1 MDTTSSAPPPSM
13 APPPAARPAGPP
25 PPQPPNRKELDS
37 KRVLARLLDACVAG
51 APGIVFALGVGR
63 SLSVFLISLTLTYF
77 FICEALWGQT
87 LGKRVLG
94 LRVLMRDGRP
104 ATASAVSARTVLRL
118 IDDGPLGLVVML
130 LSGRRRQ
137 RLGDL
142 LGGTIVARSMPG
154 LPHAPLSP
162 LMIVYPIA
170 WAIGAMAIV
179 LVPQPEADYL
189 ARVDQV
195 CRQRRAEYAATPRDQ
210 ITVDVMVRWIHAD
223 HQAISSLEA
232 PSGTEELRNQVLALS
247 RTMVTTVDQAVA
259 HTKASPDPA
268 TTWRREVAEIQAR
281 EQQVDLRYAQLGLE
295 ACAGQSA

>member
-1 MDTTSSAPPPSM
+1 MDTTFSAPPPGAA
-13 APPPAARPAGPP
+13 APRPVRPAGPP

-37 KRVLARLLDACVAG
+37 KRVLARLADGFVAG
-51 APGIVFALGVGR
+51 APAIVFALGVGR

-87 LGKRVLG
+87 LGKRLLG

-118 IDDGPLGLVVML
+118 IDDGPLGLLVMVC
-130 LSGRRRQ
+130 SGRRRQ

-142 LGGTIVARSMPG
+142 LGGTIVARATPG

-179 LVPQPEADYL
+179 LVPQPEKDYL

-195 CRQRRAEYAATPRDQ
+195 CQARREAYAATPGGRVT
-210 ITVDVMVRWIHAD
+210 IPVMVRWVHAD
-223 HQAISSLEA
+223 HQAIASLEA
-232 PSGTEELRNQVLALS
+232 PPEVTELRRQVLALS
-247 RTMVTTVDQAVA
+247 GTMVTTIDQAVA
-259 HTKASPDPA
+259 RAKAAPDPA
-268 TTWRREVAEIQAR
+268 AAFAREVTEIQAR
-281 EQQVDLRYAQLGLE
+281 EFQVDQQYAELGLL
-295 ACAGQSA
+295 ACAGRRA